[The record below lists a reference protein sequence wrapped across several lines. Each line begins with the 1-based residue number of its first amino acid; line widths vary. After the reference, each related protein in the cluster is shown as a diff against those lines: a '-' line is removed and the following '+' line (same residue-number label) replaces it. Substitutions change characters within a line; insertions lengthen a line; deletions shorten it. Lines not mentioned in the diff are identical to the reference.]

1 MEQPSYNEGDRVRI
15 VQANPST
22 SVGETGVIFKVK
34 RDASGT
40 IIALDI
46 MLDDEPKTKRGTTVY
61 PREVELMQTRAERD
75 SDSV

>member
-1 MEQPSYNEGDRVRI
+1 
-15 VQANPST
+15 
-22 SVGETGVIFKVK
+22 
-34 RDASGT
+34 
-40 IIALDI
+40 